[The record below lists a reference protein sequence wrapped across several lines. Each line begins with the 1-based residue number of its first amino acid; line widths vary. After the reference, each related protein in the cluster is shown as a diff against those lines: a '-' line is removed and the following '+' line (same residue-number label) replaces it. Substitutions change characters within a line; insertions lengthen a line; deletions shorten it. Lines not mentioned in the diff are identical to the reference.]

1 MASLFGIDRNADW
14 RTQTRQASQAYDR
27 GDMSYPEFVAESL
40 AIPTRA
46 FGETLQ
52 EAVPDFVSDSVRYAL
67 DLPGP
72 RMLGALASQDQG
84 VQRAVAADQA
94 LTGQFPEGYPRAKR
108 FAGNV
113 ATVADVA
120 MGAMPYAR
128 ATGLS
133 RPDEVKGMFA
143 SGGPV
148 YKEGH
153 YNKSEVPLNS
163 FEEFLM
169 ENYDVGATPNAVNR
183 YKAVKGNV
191 KFGAEILKNA
201 ARSMFDP
208 YTRAKYTEYGIAPI
222 YDKMYEAYKK
232 AEKTGDPTQIKNALE
247 IAHNQM
253 QAMSNIKRQAGQV
266 PRGRDVPFEFAE
278 AASDINAPK
287 VYFRPTEYGD
297 DWFAEAVAPGANFGG
312 IRPEDSKFIQNHVE
326 KVWAGKKGYDPN
338 KTYVTVK
345 TPRSDI
351 TGNHFRDVLANNKAI
366 TKVTNLFQ
374 GKGGPS
380 YRTFG
385 SVEELETSL
394 KALESDN
401 KYTRGEKAGQ
411 IKKDALGRDRTPPIK
426 VLKSDDTGVWVTITD
441 RDAVI
446 GTAKTEGGV
455 NMIVKVEP
463 DGNLTGVMS
472 DAHNMYEE
480 FRIPFTKVR
489 VRNRL
494 MEKALED
501 DVIALTAP
509 MQTNVVSV
517 SKEGKFGD
525 AAEELREAPKET
537 MRVPDRARQ
546 SAAKGLTGPRDRVVA
561 AGELQASAGEIARQT
576 VPVTQ
581 NILATEALLGDYE
594 EDPFAYDPELFGR

>member
-27 GDMSYPEFVAESL
+27 GNMSYPEFVAESL

-46 FGETLQ
+46 LGETLQ

-72 RMLGALASQDQG
+72 RMFGAILPELPS
-84 VQRAVAADQA
+84 VQRTVQADQA
-94 LTGQFPEGYPRAKR
+94 LTEQFPEGYPRAKR

-113 ATVADVA
+113 ATVADMA
-120 MGAMPYAR
+120 GGMMPVAR
-128 ATGLS
+128 AVRLS
-133 RPDEVKGMFA
+133 DPLENRAMFS

-153 YNKSEVPLNS
+153 YNKSEVPLND

-169 ENYDVGATPNAVNR
+169 ENYDIGATPNAVNR

-191 KFGAEILKNA
+191 QFGAEILKNA
-201 ARSMFDP
+201 AKSMFDP
-208 YTRAKYTEYGIAPI
+208 YTRARYTEYGIAPI
-222 YDKMYEAYKK
+222 YDKMYEAYKR
-232 AEKTGDPTQIKNALE
+232 AEKTGDPTQIRNALE

-266 PRGRDVPFEFAE
+266 PRGRDMTFGFAE
-278 AASDINAPK
+278 AASDVNSPK

-297 DWFAEAVAPGANFGG
+297 DWFAEAVAPGSTFGG
-312 IRPEDSKFIQNHVE
+312 FRPEDSKFIQNHVE
-326 KVWAGKKGYDPN
+326 KVWAGKKGYNPD

-351 TGNHFRDVLANNKAI
+351 TGNHFRDVLANNKAV
-366 TKVTNLFQ
+366 TKVSNLFL

-380 YRTFG
+380 YKTYG
-385 SVEELETSL
+385 SVEELKQAL
-394 KALESDN
+394 KTLESDN

-411 IKKDALGRDRTPPIK
+411 IKKDSLGRDRTPPIK
-426 VLKSDDTGVWVTITD
+426 VLKSDDTGVWITITD

-455 NMIVKVEP
+455 NMLVKVEP

-480 FRIPFTKVR
+480 FRIPFTKTK

-501 DVIALTAP
+501 DVIALTPP
-509 MQTNVVSV
+509 MQTNVVSI

-525 AAEELREAPKET
+525 AAEELREAPRET
-537 MRVPDRARQ
+537 MPVPARARQ
-546 SAAKGLTGPRDRVVA
+546 SEAKGLTEPRDRVI
-561 AGELQASAGEIARQT
+561 EAGEIQPSVGEVARQT
-576 VPVTQ
+576 VPVAQ
-581 NILATEALLGDYE
+581 NIVALESLLGNYE
-594 EDPFAYDPELFGR
+594 EDPFAPTIR